1 MPMPRDE
8 LQVMRAVDELLGD
21 LDAEARQRVLAWAT
35 AKFSVGPLLQAKSSR
50 EDQLAAEMPGI
61 AVMRNQRLEV
71 VLSDLKAQSGVDAAL
86 RLAHVVL
93 FAYERLTGERSA
105 STRKVLV
112 PILREW
118 RLYDGN
124 TRARLA
130 TCKGIVRKGDLVSLD
145 APAKRYAQSVIDEI
159 LNPDV
164 PGRWRPPVTT
174 RGSNRRVR
182 AGA

>member
-1 MPMPRDE
+1 MSRDE
-8 LQVMRAVDELLGD
+8 LQVMRAVDELLGE
-21 LDAEARQRVLAWAT
+21 LDAEARQRVLAWAA
-35 AKFSVGPLLQAKSSR
+35 AKFSVGPVLGAKSFR
-50 EDQLAAEMPGI
+50 EDAQHAAEMPGI
-61 AVMRNQRLEV
+61 AVIRNQRLEV
-71 VLSDLKAQSGVDAAL
+71 VLSDLKAQSGVDAAI

-130 TCKGIVRKGDLVSLD
+130 GCRGIVRKGDLVSLD

-164 PGRWRPPVTT
+164 PGRWHPPVTT
-174 RGSNRRVR
+174 RGSNRRAR